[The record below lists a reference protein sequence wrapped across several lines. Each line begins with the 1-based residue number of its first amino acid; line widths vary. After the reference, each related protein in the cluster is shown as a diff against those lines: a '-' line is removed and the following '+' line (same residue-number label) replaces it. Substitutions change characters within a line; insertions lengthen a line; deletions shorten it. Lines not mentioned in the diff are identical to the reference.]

1 MKVHTRHTAMTLVEI
16 LVSMLIMSG
25 LMLLLGVVVRAM
37 GEVRL
42 ASSNKVAQA
51 SVFEV
56 QKAYTRFVSNGGWI
70 STDEQTATHI
80 TMIMANLDNTAVIN
94 DGLQINGLTPTTSI
108 TCSNAGGFTC
118 YRLQN
123 NAVLAVR
130 RFVAPDPAV
139 NPTNITGLNGY
150 FSPSAGNA
158 TEINGR
164 THQPIIIDPDGMF
177 VNGDPSSASV
187 HLFMDSLGRI
197 TPRNTGVSTLAGV
210 TVDQPAYFNLQR

>member
-25 LMLLLGVVVRAM
+25 LMLLLAVVVRAM

-123 NAVLAVR
+123 DAVLAVR
-130 RFVAPDPAV
+130 RFVAPTN
-139 NPTNITGLNGY
+139 NPSNITDANGY
-150 FSPSAGNA
+150 FAPPNTVA
-158 TEINGR
+158 TQINGR